1 MNIPH
6 HLSRRLVWGA
16 VALGLVVAASAGAY
30 LLWPRSPQP
39 TPTNQPPHAATPA
52 QKASEQQHNA
62 TSKQQFNDSAV
73 QRAAGQP
80 AGQQQ
85 PRPAPTNQ
93 QIELRAETAG
103 QAVTVYTKLAHASS
117 GTCSLRIRNGE
128 REQQQ
133 TAAIIYQPEFSSCA
147 GFSIPVA
154 PLGQGQWQ
162 IELTVTTD
170 GATLTKTITHK
181 VA

>member
-6 HLSRRLVWGA
+6 HLSRRLIWGA
-16 VALGLVVAASAGAY
+16 AALGLVVAASAGAY

-39 TPTNQPPHAATPA
+39 TPTNQPP
-52 QKASEQQHNA
+52 HNA

-85 PRPAPTNQ
+85 PRPAPTSQ

-170 GATLTKTITHK
+170 GTTLTKTITHK

>member
-6 HLSRRLVWGA
+6 HLSRRLIWRA
-16 VALGLVVAASAGAY
+16 AALGLVVAASAGAY

-39 TPTNQPPHAATPA
+39 TPTNQPPHTATPA

-85 PRPAPTNQ
+85 PRPAPTSQ

-170 GATLTKTITHK
+170 GTTLTKTITHK

>member
-6 HLSRRLVWGA
+6 HLSRRLIWGA
-16 VALGLVVAASAGAY
+16 AALGLVVAASAGAY

-39 TPTNQPPHAATPA
+39 TPTNQPPHTATPA

-85 PRPAPTNQ
+85 PRPAPTSQ

-133 TAAIIYQPEFSSCA
+133 TAAIIYQPEVSSCA

-170 GATLTKTITHK
+170 GTTLTKTITHK

>member
-6 HLSRRLVWGA
+6 HFSHRLAWGA

-39 TPTNQPPHAATPA
+39 TPTNQPPHTATPA

-85 PRPAPTNQ
+85 PRPAPTSQ

-147 GFSIPVA
+147 GFSVPVA

>member
-73 QRAAGQP
+73 QQAAGQP

-85 PRPAPTNQ
+85 PQPASTSQ

-128 REQQQ
+128 HEQQQ

-147 GFSIPVA
+147 GFSVPVA

>member
-6 HLSRRLVWGA
+6 HLSRRLIWGA
-16 VALGLVVAASAGAY
+16 AALGLVVAASAGAY

-62 TSKQQFNDSAV
+62 TSKQQFNDSTV
-73 QRAAGQP
+73 QQAAGQP

-85 PRPAPTNQ
+85 PRPAPTSQ

-103 QAVTVYTKLAHASS
+103 QAVTIYTKLAHASS

>member
-6 HLSRRLVWGA
+6 HFSHRLAWGA

-39 TPTNQPPHAATPA
+39 TPINQPPHAATPA

-73 QRAAGQP
+73 QQAAGQP

-85 PRPAPTNQ
+85 PQPAPTSQ

-103 QAVTVYTKLAHASS
+103 QAVTIHTKLAHASS

-147 GFSIPVA
+147 GFSVPVS

>member
-1 MNIPH
+1 MIA
-6 HLSRRLVWGA
+6 LCSRQQANRQ
-16 VALGLVVAASAGAY
+16 ASSS
-30 LLWPRSPQP
+30 LDPPQP
-39 TPTNQPPHAATPA
+39 
-52 QKASEQQHNA
+52 ASRL
-62 TSKQQFNDSAV
+62 SC
-73 QRAAGQP
+73 
-80 AGQQQ
+80 
-85 PRPAPTNQ
+85 
-93 QIELRAETAG
+93 
-103 QAVTVYTKLAHASS
+103 VYTKLAHASS

-133 TAAIIYQPEFSSCA
+133 TAAIIYQPEFSSCT
-147 GFSIPVA
+147 GFSVPVA

>member
-6 HLSRRLVWGA
+6 HLSRRLIWGA
-16 VALGLVVAASAGAY
+16 AALGLVVAASAGAY
-30 LLWPRSPQP
+30 LLWLRSPQP

-85 PRPAPTNQ
+85 PRPAPTSQ

-147 GFSIPVA
+147 GFSVPVA

>member
-6 HLSRRLVWGA
+6 HLSRRLIWGA
-16 VALGLVVAASAGAY
+16 AALGLVVAASAGAY

-62 TSKQQFNDSAV
+62 TSKQQFNDSTV
-73 QRAAGQP
+73 QQAAGQP

-85 PRPAPTNQ
+85 PRPAPTSQ

-103 QAVTVYTKLAHASS
+103 QAVTIYTKLAHASS

-147 GFSIPVA
+147 GFSIPVV

>member
-6 HLSRRLVWGA
+6 HLSRRLIWGA
-16 VALGLVVAASAGAY
+16 AALGLVVAASAGAY

-39 TPTNQPPHAATPA
+39 TLTNQPPHAATPA
-52 QKASEQQHNA
+52 QKASEQRHNA

-73 QRAAGQP
+73 QQAAGQP

-85 PRPAPTNQ
+85 PRPAPTSQ

-147 GFSIPVA
+147 GFSVPVS

>member
-6 HLSRRLVWGA
+6 HLSRRLIWGA
-16 VALGLVVAASAGAY
+16 AVLGLVVAVSAGAY

-73 QRAAGQP
+73 QQAAGQP
-80 AGQQQ
+80 TGQHQ
-85 PRPAPTNQ
+85 PRPAPTSQ

-147 GFSIPVA
+147 GFSVPVA

>member
-6 HLSRRLVWGA
+6 HLSRRLIWGA
-16 VALGLVVAASAGAY
+16 AALGLVVAASAGAY

-73 QRAAGQP
+73 QQAAGQP

-85 PRPAPTNQ
+85 PRPAPTSQ

-103 QAVTVYTKLAHASS
+103 QAVTIYTKLAHASS

-147 GFSIPVA
+147 GFSVPVT

-162 IELTVTTD
+162 IELTVMTD

>member
-6 HLSRRLVWGA
+6 HLSRRLIWGA
-16 VALGLVVAASAGAY
+16 AALGLVVAASAGAY

-62 TSKQQFNDSAV
+62 TSKQQLNDSTV

-85 PRPAPTNQ
+85 PRPAPTSQ

-147 GFSIPVA
+147 GFSVPVS

-162 IELTVTTD
+162 IELTITTD